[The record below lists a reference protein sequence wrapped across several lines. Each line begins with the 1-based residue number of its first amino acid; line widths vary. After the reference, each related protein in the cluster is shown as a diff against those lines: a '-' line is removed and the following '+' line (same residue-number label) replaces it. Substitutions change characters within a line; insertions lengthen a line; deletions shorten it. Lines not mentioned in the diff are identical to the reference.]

1 MTVAPIPRLHG
12 NRGDLIEEPIK
23 VEHPRSAARGNGF
36 PKTTG
41 LFASPLHRFVRPFES
56 STSQT
61 IHELAEKRI
70 LCLPISIARI
80 ARMLRLDSIVLVQDI
95 AMGDQVVAL
104 GEEDILLRISHNDL
118 NPKRQGISIVIA
130 KTTERAAPIF
140 FLLPAVSGAEQSYD
154 RTKIL
159 VIDSNDQINVAFG
172 DGTGQGSGSDV
183 VDFRIGQH
191 FAQTPERRLKRGA
204 YFHRYVVN
212 WR

>member
-1 MTVAPIPRLHG
+1 LYIGER
-12 NRGDLIEEPIK
+12 R
-23 VEHPRSAARGNGF
+23 RSAARDL
-36 PKTTG
+36 G
-41 LFASPLHRFVRPFES
+41 LSISTDFIASPLHCVVRPFES

-61 IHELAEKRI
+61 IHELAEKRM

-95 AMGDQVVAL
+95 AMGEQVVAL
-104 GEEDILLRISHNDL
+104 GEEDILLRISHDDL
-118 NPKRQGISIVIA
+118 NPKRQSVSIVIA

-154 RTKIL
+154 RTKFLAIE
-159 VIDSNDQINVAFG
+159 SNDQINVAFG

-183 VDFRIGQH
+183 VDFRIEQH
-191 FAQTPERRLKRGA
+191 LAQAPERRLKRGA